1 MIDLMINDGQRKKNV
16 QRCKEKGILLPT
28 FAQMRDPAKIPSSV
42 KNELSNIGLWD
53 VHPRNLFRV
62 NWHNEPVERGGGF
75 GEVNYLEIPR
85 AITGT
90 RARIIGLAGKWFPTG
105 AHKVGAA
112 YACLAPELVTG
123 RFDPANKK
131 AVWPSTGNYCRGGAY
146 ISRLLSCPSIAIL
159 PAEMSRERFE
169 WLATMAEEVIATPG
183 CESNVKEIF
192 DKCVELEKTRP
203 DAVIFNQFDQLPNH
217 LWHYQITGPAMEELF
232 LRLKGPKDQ
241 LAAVL
246 LSSGSAGTL
255 GSGSYIKRRF
265 PGAKL
270 GVGEALQCPTILEN
284 GFGGHRIEGIGD
296 KHIPWIHNF
305 RDTDMA
311 VGVADEMALRYIRIF
326 NEEAGRKNLLEAGA
340 DPEALTKL
348 DWMGI
353 SGVGNLIGAIKMA
366 KYYELGEEDIVFTMF
381 TDSMELYGS
390 RLREL
395 RAERGDYGQR
405 QADRDLESIRSLG
418 LDHVFEMSHVD
429 RRRVHNLK
437 YFTWIEQLGKS
448 LDELRAQWEDYR
460 DYWGSLYDQVG
471 DIDAMIEEFNREVLS

>member
-1 MIDLMINDGQRKKNV
+1 MIDLTINGGQRKKNV

-311 VGVADEMALRYIRIF
+311 VGVDDELAIRYIRLF

-418 LDHVFEMSHVD
+418 VDHVFEMSHVD

>member
-311 VGVADEMALRYIRIF
+311 VGVDDELAIRYIRLF

-353 SGVGNLIGAIKMA
+353 SGAGNLIGAIKMA

>member
-311 VGVADEMALRYIRIF
+311 VGVDDELAIRYIRLF

-395 RAERGDYGQR
+395 RAERGGYGQR

>member
-1 MIDLMINDGQRKKNV
+1 
-16 QRCKEKGILLPT
+16 
-28 FAQMRDPAKIPSSV
+28 
-42 KNELSNIGLWD
+42 
-53 VHPRNLFRV
+53 
-62 NWHNEPVERGGGF
+62 
-75 GEVNYLEIPR
+75 
-85 AITGT
+85 
-90 RARIIGLAGKWFPTG
+90 
-105 AHKVGAA
+105 
-112 YACLAPELVTG
+112 
-123 RFDPANKK
+123 
-131 AVWPSTGNYCRGGAY
+131 
-146 ISRLLSCPSIAIL
+146 
-159 PAEMSRERFE
+159 
-169 WLATMAEEVIATPG
+169 
-183 CESNVKEIF
+183 
-192 DKCVELEKTRP
+192 
-203 DAVIFNQFDQLPNH
+203 
-217 LWHYQITGPAMEELF
+217 
-232 LRLKGPKDQ
+232 
-241 LAAVL
+241 
-246 LSSGSAGTL
+246 
-255 GSGSYIKRRF
+255 
-265 PGAKL
+265 
-270 GVGEALQCPTILEN
+270 VGEALQCPTILEN

-311 VGVADEMALRYIRIF
+311 VGVDDELAIRYIRLF

>member
-311 VGVADEMALRYIRIF
+311 VGVDDELAIRYIRLF

-381 TDSMELYGS
+381 TDSMELYG
-390 RLREL
+390 
-395 RAERGDYGQR
+395 
-405 QADRDLESIRSLG
+405 DR
-418 LDHVFEMSHVD
+418 
-429 RRRVHNLK
+429 
-437 YFTWIEQLGKS
+437 KS
-448 LDELRAQWEDYR
+448 
-460 DYWGSLYDQVG
+460 V
-471 DIDAMIEEFNREVLS
+471 V